1 MSNNFIISYLICP
14 QCGMKYP
21 IPRKNGQQRE
31 KGHRKR
37 FFCPICATV
46 FNMKEIREGDYEV
59 LIDDGIATTLYK
71 DGKYIF
77 NWDATTR

>member
-46 FNMKEIREGDYEV
+46 FNMKEIREGDYE
-59 LIDDGIATTLYK
+59 DEWSADR
-71 DGKYIF
+71 D
-77 NWDATTR
+77 